1 MVLPFG
7 SFLVTRF
14 PTLSYVPAKLV
25 EPLLVNSPL
34 KSYSVCRI
42 LSKHRSGIEEELEVL
57 FGDKAEASPEL
68 DWNQQKTR
76 SDLMNVHQY
85 GLMEKSEAKHRAR
98 DAVAK
103 SIKGSFG
110 VGPLSGSTA
119 NA

>member
-76 SDLMNVHQY
+76 SNHSIFILTPQAWRLFPKEPLTEIAQVSPDECPPVWPY
-85 GLMEKSEAKHRAR
+85 GEE
-98 DAVAK
+98 
-103 SIKGSFG
+103 
-110 VGPLSGSTA
+110 
-119 NA
+119 